1 MIGLVDDFWYVNIM
15 GINSSDGCEANSQLD
30 KVSWTQFVQVYFIEF
45 KMEEDIGHDPMSR
58 LFLNIMTIVRSST
71 SSL

>member
-1 MIGLVDDFWYVNIM
+1 MM
-15 GINSSDGCEANSQLD
+15 RTNSSDECETNSQLD

-45 KMEEDIGHDPMSR
+45 KMEEDIGHDPMSQ

-71 SSL
+71 ISL